1 MGTPLTGSTVASTYT
16 GLLKTSDNATITST
30 LKSLGDGGGNDSALQ
45 VSTTA
50 VNTTGDFSVATSKFT
65 VAASSGNTVIIGT
78 LNVTGATTL
87 SGNLSVP
94 GTLSVNGATSLSSLS
109 TSGAATIGTT
119 LGVTGASTLASL
131 GVTGAATIGTTLGVT
146 GATTLSSVGVTGA
159 ATIGTTLGVTGA
171 SNLSTLATSGAA
183 TIGGTLGVTGD
194 ATLSSNLSVT
204 GNATVNG
211 DTTIGNAST
220 DLLTV
225 NSNNVTFPNMPAPVT
240 VDLAND
246 KVLIEDASDGDRIRV
261 IDASALGINASN
273 APQIKQKIF
282 RGTAEYPTTTAS
294 PGVEITDL
302 TVSITPRTSASNVLV
317 TASINYSKK
326 TAANWSYY
334 AVFKLTRTVGGVV
347 TELGTS
353 TTGANLA
360 GIAPIVYY
368 NDSDTNL
375 LNNVTFQFMDTLS
388 STSTA
393 TYKVHV
399 YSPGLTD
406 TFILNTTP
414 SATAGN
420 LSSPSIARVSSSLTL
435 QEYFA

>member
-16 GLLKTSDNATITST
+16 GLLKTADNAALTTT
-30 LKSLGDGGGNDSALQ
+30 LKFLCDGAGNNSVLQ
-45 VSTTA
+45 LSTTA
-50 VNTTGDFSVATSKFT
+50 LNITGNFTVGTNKLIVDPLTGNTTIA
-65 VAASSGNTVIIGT
+65 GT

-87 SGNLSVP
+87 SGNLALP
-94 GTLSVNGATSLSSLS
+94 GTLSVTGATSLSSLS
-109 TSGAATIGTT
+109 TSGAATVGTT
-119 LGVTGASTLASL
+119 LVVSGATTLASVGVTGGATIGNTLVVT
-131 GVTGAATIGTTLGVT
+131 GVTTLSSVGITTSATIGTTLGVT
-146 GATTLSSVGVTGA
+146 GAT
-159 ATIGTTLGVTGA
+159 
-171 SNLSTLATSGAA
+171 NLSTLSTSGAA
-183 TIGGTLGVTGD
+183 TIGGALGVTG
-194 ATLSSNLSVT
+194 ATTLSSLSVT
-204 GNATVNG
+204 GNATFNG
-211 DTTIGNAST
+211 NTTLGDAAGDSVTINAATIS
-220 DLLTV
+220 V
-225 NSNNVTFPNMPAPVT
+225 PNIPNVP

-246 KVLIEDASDGDRIRV
+246 KVLITDASDPNKV
-261 IDASALGINASN
+261 KTIDASSLGISASN
-273 APQIKQKIF
+273 APQIKHKIF
-282 RGTAEYPTTTAS
+282 RGTAEYATTTAS

-302 TVSITPRTSASNVLV
+302 TVSITPRTSASNILV

-353 TTGANLA
+353 TTGANLS

-388 STSTA
+388 STSAA

-414 SATAGN
+414 SAGAGN
-420 LSSPSIARVSSSLTL
+420 LTSPSIARVSSSLTL